1 MASTKDDVTLS
12 GSWIEL
18 YSAASVTPQS
28 KITVFNKSA
37 TDIYVCISPTVPTST
52 TKGYPVE
59 PFQMIGVDSGDPKV
73 YAIGTGPILVQ
84 LA

>member
-1 MASTKDDVTLS
+1 MASTKDDVMLT
-12 GSWIEL
+12 GSWTEL
-18 YSAASVTPQS
+18 YDAASITPQS

-37 TDIYVCISPTVPTST
+37 TDIYVCVSPTIPASN

-59 PFQMIGVDSGDPKV
+59 PFQMVGIDSGDPKV
-73 YAIGTGPILVQ
+73 YAIGNGPILVQ

>member
-1 MASTKDDVTLS
+1 MASTKDDVMLT
-12 GSWIEL
+12 GSWTEL
-18 YSAASVTPQS
+18 YDAASITPQS

-37 TDIYVCISPTVPTST
+37 NDIYVCIAASTPTST

-59 PFQMIGVDSGDPKV
+59 PFQMVGIDSGDPKV
-73 YAIGTGPILVQ
+73 YAIGNGPILVQ